1 MGRSAEGTSE
11 WWDMAAAEA
20 GERFDADVVIAGGGL
35 VGLTLGVALAGAGI
49 ETAVVD
55 GAPPAAMKDAAFDGR
70 VSSIALGSRRVLD
83 GIGLWPALAA
93 DAQPILEIR
102 VSDGDVPLFLHYD
115 HKTVGDDPLGYIVE
129 NRNIRAALLE
139 QAATLAALRHL
150 APASVEALEPAA
162 GGIEAR
168 LADCRCVRAR
178 LAVAADG
185 ANSGLRAAAGIETV
199 RWSYEQTGIVCTV
212 LHEKPHRGIA
222 HERFLPAGPFAILPM
237 TGNRSSLVWTERAA
251 LAPALMDASP
261 EVFARELGARF
272 GDFLG
277 GLEPTG
283 PRWSYP
289 LRLTHAKRYVAPR
302 LALAGD
308 AAHAIHPLAGQGFNL
323 GIRDAAVLAELVV
336 DRARLGLDIGGDDV
350 LTHYQRRRRFD
361 SVVLIGVTDGL
372 NRLFSNDNQGLRLVR
387 DVGLAAVNELP
398 PVKRFFMRHAMGL
411 AGDLPRLAR
420 GEPL

>member
-1 MGRSAEGTSE
+1 MN
-11 WWDMAAAEA
+11 AAAEP
-20 GERFDADVVIAGGGL
+20 GGRIESDVVIVGGGL

-49 ETAVVD
+49 ETVVVD
-55 GAPPAAMKDAAFDGR
+55 GAAPETMRDAAFDGR
-70 VSSIALGSRRVLD
+70 VSSIALGSKRVLD
-83 GIGLWPALAA
+83 GIGLWPALAG
-93 DAQPILEIR
+93 DAEPILEIR
-102 VSDGDVPLFLHYD
+102 VSDGDAPLFLHYD
-115 HKTVGDDPLGYIVE
+115 HKAVGAGPLGFIVE
-129 NRNIRAALLE
+129 NRAIRAALATR
-139 QAATLAALRHL
+139 AAALPALRHL

-162 GGIEAR
+162 GATLAR
-168 LADCRCVRAR
+168 LADGRCVRAR

-185 ANSGLRAAAGIETV
+185 ANSRLRAAAGIETV

-212 LHEKPHRGIA
+212 AHERPHRGIA

-237 TGNRSSLVWTERAA
+237 TGNRSSLVWTERADR
-251 LAPALMDASP
+251 APALLEAP
-261 EVFARELGARF
+261 APLFGRELEARF

-289 LRLTHAKRYVAPR
+289 LALTHAKRYVAPR

-336 DRARLGLDIGGDDV
+336 DRARLGLDIGADDV

-361 SVVLIGVTDGL
+361 SVALIGVTDGL
-372 NRLFSNDNQGLRLVR
+372 NRLFSNDNQRLRLLR
-387 DVGLAAVNELP
+387 DAGLAAVNEMP
-398 PVKRFFMRHAMGL
+398 PLKRFFMRHAMGL
-411 AGDLPRLAR
+411 AGDLPRLVR
-420 GEPL
+420 GDPL

>member
-1 MGRSAEGTSE
+1 MAWRG
-11 WWDMAAAEA
+11 MAAAEA
-20 GERFDADVVIAGGGL
+20 EERIQVDVVIAGGGL

-55 GAPPAAMKDAAFDGR
+55 GAPPAAMKGAAFDGR

-83 GIGLWPALAA
+83 GIGVWPALAD

-102 VSDGDVPLFLHYD
+102 VSDGDAPLFLHYD
-115 HKTVGDDPLGYIVE
+115 HETVGSDPLGYIVE
-129 NRNIRAALLE
+129 NRSIRAALLE
-139 QAATLAALRHL
+139 RAEALTALRHL
-150 APASVEALEPAA
+150 APASVEALEPA
-162 GGIEAR
+162 GSGVEAR
-168 LADCRCVRAR
+168 LADGRCVRAR

-212 LHEKPHRGIA
+212 LHERPHRGIA

-237 TGNRSSLVWTERAA
+237 TGDRSSLVWTERAA
-251 LAPALMDASP
+251 LAPSLMEASS

-277 GLEPTG
+277 ALEPTG

-289 LRLTHAKRYVAPR
+289 LRLTHATRYVAPR

-350 LTHYQRRRRFD
+350 LTRYQRRRRFD
-361 SVVLIGVTDGL
+361 SVVLMGVTDGF

-387 DVGLAAVNELP
+387 AMGLAAVNEMP

>member
-1 MGRSAEGTSE
+1 
-11 WWDMAAAEA
+11 MAAVANSE
-20 GERFDADVVIAGGGL
+20 GRTVCDVVIVGGGL
-35 VGLTLGVALAGAGI
+35 VGLTLGTALAGAGI
-49 ETAVVD
+49 ETVVVD
-55 GAPPAAMKDAAFDGR
+55 GTPPARLKDAAFDGR
-70 VSSIALGSRRVLD
+70 VSSIALGSKRMLD
-83 GIGLWPALAA
+83 GIGLWPAIA
-93 DAQPILEIR
+93 DAAQPILEIR
-102 VSDGDVPLFLHYD
+102 VSDGDAPLFLHYD
-115 HKTVGDDPLGYIVE
+115 HRAMGSDPLGFIVE
-129 NRNIRAALLE
+129 NRAIRAALIE
-139 QAATLAALRHL
+139 RAAALATLRHL
-150 APASVEALEPAA
+150 APASVEALQHSDGAV
-162 GGIEAR
+162 EAR
-168 LADCRCVRAR
+168 LADGGSVRAR

-185 ANSGLRAAAGIETV
+185 AGSRLRAAAGIETV
-199 RWSYEQTGIVCTV
+199 RWSYEQVGIVCTV
-212 LHEKPHRGIA
+212 AHERPHRGIA

-251 LAPALMDASP
+251 FAPALLEATP
-261 EVFARELGARF
+261 AVFARELGTRF

-277 GLEPTG
+277 ALEPVG

-289 LRLTHAKRYVAPR
+289 LSLTHARRYVAPR

-372 NRLFSNDNQGLRLVR
+372 NRLFSNDSQGLRLIR
-387 DVGLAAVNELP
+387 DLGIAAVNEMP
-398 PVKRFFMRHAMGL
+398 PLKRFFMRHAMGL
-411 AGDLPRLAR
+411 AGDLPRLVR

>member
-1 MGRSAEGTSE
+1 
-11 WWDMAAAEA
+11 MAAAEA
-20 GERFDADVVIAGGGL
+20 GERIQVDVVIAGGGL

-55 GAPPAAMKDAAFDGR
+55 GAPSEAMKDAAFDGR

-83 GIGLWPALAA
+83 GIGVWPALAD

-102 VSDGDVPLFLHYD
+102 VSDGDAPLFLHYD
-115 HKTVGDDPLGYIVE
+115 HEAVGSDPLGYIVE
-129 NRNIRAALLE
+129 NRSIRAALLE
-139 QAATLAALRHL
+139 RAAALAALRHL

-162 GGIEAR
+162 GAVQAR
-168 LADCRCVRAR
+168 LADGRCVRAR

-185 ANSGLRAAAGIETV
+185 ANSGLRTAAGIETV

-212 LHEKPHRGIA
+212 LHERPHRGIA

-237 TGNRSSLVWTERAA
+237 TGDRSSLVWTERAA
-251 LAPALMDASP
+251 LAPSLMEASS

-277 GLEPTG
+277 ALEPTG

-289 LRLTHAKRYVAPR
+289 LRLAHAKRYVAPR

-361 SVVLIGVTDGL
+361 SVVLMGVTDGL

-387 DVGLAAVNELP
+387 DVGLAAVHEMP

>member
-1 MGRSAEGTSE
+1 
-11 WWDMAAAEA
+11 MAAAEA
-20 GERFDADVVIAGGGL
+20 GERIDVDVVIAGGGL

-55 GAPPAAMKDAAFDGR
+55 GTPPAAMKDAAFDGR

-83 GIGLWPALAA
+83 GIGLWPALAD

-139 QAATLAALRHL
+139 QATALAALRHI

-162 GGIEAR
+162 GGVEAR
-168 LADCRCVRAR
+168 LADGRCVRAR

-199 RWSYEQTGIVCTV
+199 CWSYEQTGIVCTV
-212 LHEKPHRGIA
+212 LHERPHRGIA

-237 TGNRSSLVWTERAA
+237 IGDRSSLVWTERAA
-251 LAPALMDASP
+251 LAPALMEASP
-261 EVFARELGARF
+261 AVFAKELGVRF

-277 GLEPTG
+277 ALEPTG

-289 LRLTHAKRYVAPR
+289 LRLTHATRYVAPR

-336 DRARLGLDIGGDDV
+336 DRARLGLDIGVGDV

>member
-1 MGRSAEGTSE
+1 
-11 WWDMAAAEA
+11 MAAAEA
-20 GERFDADVVIAGGGL
+20 GERIEVDVDVDVVIAGGGL

-55 GAPPAAMKDAAFDGR
+55 GAPPATMKDAAFDGR
-70 VSSIALGSRRVLD
+70 VSSIALGSRRVLG
-83 GIGLWPALAA
+83 GIGLWPALAG

-102 VSDGDVPLFLHYD
+102 VSDGDAPLFLHYD
-115 HKTVGDDPLGYIVE
+115 HKTVGSDPLGYIVE
-129 NRNIRAALLE
+129 NRSIRTALLE
-139 QAATLAALRHL
+139 RAAAMAALHHL
-150 APASVEALEPAA
+150 APASVKALESTA
-162 GGIEAR
+162 GAVEAR
-168 LADCRCVRAR
+168 LADGRCVRAR

-212 LHEKPHRGIA
+212 LHERPHRGIA

-237 TGNRSSLVWTERAA
+237 TGDRSSLVWTERAA
-251 LAPALMDASP
+251 LAPALMEASP

-272 GDFLG
+272 GEFLG
-277 GLEPTG
+277 ALEPTG

-350 LTHYQRRRRFD
+350 LSHYQRRRRFD

-372 NRLFSNDNQGLRLVR
+372 NRLFSNDSQGLRLVR
-387 DVGLAAVNELP
+387 DVGLAAVNEMP
-398 PVKRFFMRHAMGL
+398 PIKRFFMRHAMGL

>member
-1 MGRSAEGTSE
+1 
-11 WWDMAAAEA
+11 MAAAEA
-20 GERFDADVVIAGGGL
+20 GERIQVDVVIAGGGL

-55 GAPPAAMKDAAFDGR
+55 GAPSEAMKDAAFDGR

-83 GIGLWPALAA
+83 GIGVWPALAD

-102 VSDGDVPLFLHYD
+102 VSDGDAPLFLHYD
-115 HKTVGDDPLGYIVE
+115 HEAVGSDPLGYIVE
-129 NRNIRAALLE
+129 NRSIRAALLE
-139 QAATLAALRHL
+139 RAAALAALRHL

-162 GGIEAR
+162 GAVQAR
-168 LADCRCVRAR
+168 LADGRCVRAR

-185 ANSGLRAAAGIETV
+185 ANSGLRTAAGIETV

-212 LHEKPHRGIA
+212 LHERPHRGIA

-237 TGNRSSLVWTERAA
+237 TGDRSSLVWTERAA
-251 LAPALMDASP
+251 LAPSLMEASS

-277 GLEPTG
+277 ALEPTG

-289 LRLTHAKRYVAPR
+289 LRLAHAKRYVAPR

-361 SVVLIGVTDGL
+361 SVVLMGVTDGL

-387 DVGLAAVNELP
+387 DVGLAAVNEMP

>member
-1 MGRSAEGTSE
+1 
-11 WWDMAAAEA
+11 MAAAPDGRIES
-20 GERFDADVVIAGGGL
+20 DVVIVGGGL
-35 VGLTLGVALAGAGI
+35 VGLTLGVALAGAGVG
-49 ETAVVD
+49 TVVVD
-55 GAPPAAMKDAAFDGR
+55 GALPEAMKDAAFDGR
-70 VSSIALGSRRVLD
+70 VSSIALGSMRVLD
-83 GIGLWPALAA
+83 GVGLWPALAG

-102 VSDGDVPLFLHYD
+102 VSDNDAPLFLHYD
-115 HKTVGDDPLGYIVE
+115 HKTVGEDPLGFIVE
-129 NRNIRAALLE
+129 NRAIRAALLAR
-139 QAATLAALRHL
+139 AAALPALRHA

-162 GGIEAR
+162 GCIEAR
-168 LADCRCVRAR
+168 LADGRCVRAR
-178 LAVAADG
+178 LAVACDG
-185 ANSGLRAAAGIETV
+185 ANSRLRAAAGIEAV

-212 LHEKPHRGIA
+212 AHERAHQGIA

-251 LAPALMDASP
+251 LAPALMEAPP
-261 EVFARELGARF
+261 EIFARELGARF

-277 GLEPTG
+277 ALEPTG

-289 LRLTHAKRYVAPR
+289 LNLTHAKRYTAPR

-336 DRARLGLDIGGDDV
+336 DRARLGLDIGEGDV
-350 LTHYQRRRRFD
+350 LTYYQRRRRFD

-372 NRLFSNDNQGLRLVR
+372 NRLFSNESQGLRLLR
-387 DVGLAAVNELP
+387 DAGLAAVNEMP
-398 PVKRFFMRHAMGL
+398 PLKRFFMRHAMGL

>member
-1 MGRSAEGTSE
+1 
-11 WWDMAAAEA
+11 MAAVDTE
-20 GERFDADVVIAGGGL
+20 GLIESDVVIVGGGL
-35 VGLTLGVALAGAGI
+35 VGLTLGVALGSAGI

-55 GAPPAAMKDAAFDGR
+55 GTPPEAMKGAAFDGR
-70 VSSIALGSRRVLD
+70 VSSIALGSKRVLD
-83 GIGLWPALAA
+83 GIGLWSALAD

-102 VSDGDVPLFLHYD
+102 VSDGDAPLFLHYD
-115 HKTVGDDPLGYIVE
+115 HEDVGAGPLGFIVE
-129 NRNIRAALLE
+129 NRNIRAALFARAEALPS
-139 QAATLAALRHL
+139 LRHV
-150 APASVEALEPAA
+150 APASVEAVEPTA

-168 LADCRCVRAR
+168 LADGRCARAR
-178 LAVAADG
+178 LAVACDG
-185 ANSGLRAAAGIETV
+185 ANSRLRAAAGIETV
-199 RWSYEQTGIVCTV
+199 RWSYEQVGIVCTV
-212 LHEKPHRGIA
+212 AHEKPHRGIA

-251 LAPALMDASP
+251 LAPALMEAAP
-261 EVFARELGARF
+261 AVFARELGARF

-277 GLEPTG
+277 TLEPPG

-289 LRLTHAKRYVAPR
+289 LKLTHATRYTAPR

-372 NRLFSNDNQGLRLVR
+372 NRLFSNDSRGLRLIR

-411 AGDLPRLAR
+411 AGDLPRLAK

>member
-1 MGRSAEGTSE
+1 
-11 WWDMAAAEA
+11 MAAAAAVSGRIEC
-20 GERFDADVVIAGGGL
+20 DVVIAGGGL
-35 VGLTLGVALAGAGI
+35 VGLTLGAALAGAGI

-55 GAPPAAMKDAAFDGR
+55 GAPPAAMRDAAFDGR
-70 VSSIALGSRRVLD
+70 VSSIALGSKRVLD
-83 GIGLWPALAA
+83 GIGLWPALAGA
-93 DAQPILEIR
+93 AQPILEIR
-102 VSDGDVPLFLHYD
+102 VSDGDAPLFLHYD
-115 HKTVGDDPLGYIVE
+115 HRTAGSEPLGFIVE
-129 NRNIRAALLE
+129 NRTIRAALIE
-139 QAATLAALRHL
+139 HAARLAAFRHL
-150 APASVEALEPAA
+150 APAAVEALEPTA
-162 GGIEAR
+162 GAVGAR
-168 LADCRCVRAR
+168 LADGRRVRAR
-178 LAVAADG
+178 LAIAADG
-185 ANSGLRAAAGIETV
+185 ANSTLRAAAGIETV

-212 LHEKPHRGIA
+212 THERPHRGIA

-251 LAPALMDASP
+251 RAPALLGAPPS
-261 EVFARELGARF
+261 VFAQELHARF

-277 GLEPTG
+277 MLEPTG

-289 LRLTHAKRYVAPR
+289 LALTHAKRYVAPR

-336 DRARLGLDIGGDDV
+336 DRARLGLDIGESDV
-350 LTHYQRRRRFD
+350 LSRYQRRRRFD
-361 SVVLIGVTDGL
+361 SVLLIGVTDGL
-372 NRLFSNDNQGLRLVR
+372 NRLFSNDNAGLRLIR
-387 DVGLAAVNELP
+387 DAGLAAVNEMT

>member
-1 MGRSAEGTSE
+1 MATAETGKRIES
-11 WWDMAAAEA
+11 
-20 GERFDADVVIAGGGL
+20 DVVIVGGGL
-35 VGLTLGVALAGAGI
+35 VGLTLGVALAGVGV

-55 GAPPAAMKDAAFDGR
+55 GTPPAAMKDAAFDGR
-70 VSSIALGSRRVLD
+70 VSSIALGSKRVLD
-83 GIGLWPALAA
+83 GIGIWPGLVGG
-93 DAQPILEIR
+93 AQPILEIR

-115 HKTVGDDPLGYIVE
+115 HKDVGAGPLGFIVE
-129 NRNIRAALLE
+129 NRSIRAALLAH
-139 QAATLAALRHL
+139 AAGLAALRHL
-150 APASVEALEPAA
+150 APAFVEALEPTA

-168 LADCRCVRAR
+168 LADGRCVRAR
-178 LAVAADG
+178 LAVACDG
-185 ANSGLRAAAGIETV
+185 ANSRLRAAAGIETV

-212 LHEKPHRGIA
+212 EHERPHRGIA

-237 TGNRSSLVWTERAA
+237 TGDRSSLVWTEHAA
-251 LAPALMDASP
+251 LAPSLMEASP
-261 EVFARELGARF
+261 PVFARELGARF

-277 GLEPTG
+277 ALEPVG

-289 LRLTHAKRYVAPR
+289 LKLTHAKRYVAPR

-336 DRARLGLDIGGDDV
+336 DRARLGLDIGGSDV
-350 LTHYQRRRRFD
+350 LSHYQRRRRFD

-372 NRLFSNDNQGLRLVR
+372 NRLFSNDSQGLRLVR
-387 DVGLAAVNELP
+387 DMGLAAVNEMP

>member
-1 MGRSAEGTSE
+1 
-11 WWDMAAAEA
+11 MAAAEA
-20 GERFDADVVIAGGGL
+20 GERIEVDVVIAGGGL

-55 GAPPAAMKDAAFDGR
+55 GTPPVAMKDAAFDGR

-83 GIGLWPALAA
+83 GIGLWPALAV

-115 HKTVGDDPLGYIVE
+115 HRDVGAGPLGYIVE

-139 QAATLAALRHL
+139 RAAMLPALRHL

-162 GGIEAR
+162 GGVEAR
-168 LADCRCVRAR
+168 LADGRCVRAQ
-178 LAVAADG
+178 LAAAADG

-212 LHEKPHRGIA
+212 LHERPHQGIA

-237 TGNRSSLVWTERAA
+237 TGDRSSLVWTERAA
-251 LAPALMDASP
+251 LATALMDASP
-261 EVFARELGARF
+261 DVFARELGARF

-277 GLEPTG
+277 ALEPTG

-387 DVGLAAVNELP
+387 DVGLAAVNEMP

>member
-1 MGRSAEGTSE
+1 MAWRG
-11 WWDMAAAEA
+11 MAAAEA
-20 GERFDADVVIAGGGL
+20 GERIQVDVVIAGGGL

-55 GAPPAAMKDAAFDGR
+55 GAPPEAMKDAAFDGR

-83 GIGLWPALAA
+83 GIGVWPALAD

-102 VSDGDVPLFLHYD
+102 VSDGDAPLFLHYD
-115 HKTVGDDPLGYIVE
+115 HETVGSDPLGYIVE
-129 NRNIRAALLE
+129 NRSIRNALLE
-139 QAATLAALRHL
+139 RAAALATLRHL
-150 APASVEALEPAA
+150 APASVEALEPA
-162 GGIEAR
+162 GSGVEAR
-168 LADCRCVRAR
+168 LADGRCVRAR

-212 LHEKPHRGIA
+212 LHERPHRGIA

-237 TGNRSSLVWTERAA
+237 TGDRSSLVWTERAA
-251 LAPALMDASP
+251 LAPSLMEASS
-261 EVFARELGARF
+261 EVFAGELGARF

-277 GLEPTG
+277 ALEPTG

-361 SVVLIGVTDGL
+361 SVVLMGVTDGL

-387 DVGLAAVNELP
+387 DMGLAAVNEMP

>member
-1 MGRSAEGTSE
+1 
-11 WWDMAAAEA
+11 MAAAES
-20 GERFDADVVIAGGGL
+20 GERIESDVVVIGGGL
-35 VGLTLGVALAGAGI
+35 VGLTLGTALAGAGI
-49 ETAVVD
+49 ETVVVD
-55 GAPPAAMKDAAFDGR
+55 GAAPAAMRDAAFDGR
-70 VSSIALGSRRVLD
+70 VSSIALGSKRVLD
-83 GIGLWPALAA
+83 AIGLWPALAG

-102 VSDGDVPLFLHYD
+102 VSDGDAPLFLHYD
-115 HKTVGDDPLGYIVE
+115 HRDVGAGPLGFIVE
-129 NRNIRAALLE
+129 NRAIRAALIARAGALPS
-139 QAATLAALRHL
+139 LRHL
-150 APASVEALEPAA
+150 APASVEALEPAPGA
-162 GGIEAR
+162 TLAR
-168 LADCRCVRAR
+168 LADGRCVRAR

-185 ANSGLRAAAGIETV
+185 ARSRLREAAGIETV

-212 LHEKPHRGIA
+212 AHERAHRGIA

-237 TGNRSSLVWTERAA
+237 TGDRSSLVWTERTG
-251 LAPALMDASP
+251 LAPALLEAP
-261 EVFARELGARF
+261 PAVFARELGLRF

-277 GLEPTG
+277 ALEPVG

-289 LRLTHAKRYVAPR
+289 LALTHAKRYVAPR

-336 DRARLGLDIGGDDV
+336 DRARLGLDIGGSDV
-350 LTHYQRRRRFD
+350 LTRYQRRRRFD
-361 SVVLIGVTDGL
+361 SVVLIAVTDGL
-372 NRLFSNDNQGLRLVR
+372 NRLFSNESESLRLIR
-387 DVGLAAVNELP
+387 DAGLAAVNELP

>member
-1 MGRSAEGTSE
+1 M
-11 WWDMAAAEA
+11 
-20 GERFDADVVIAGGGL
+20 VIAGGGL
-35 VGLTLGVALAGAGI
+35 VGLTLGTALAGAGI

-55 GAPPAAMKDAAFDGR
+55 GTPPATMRDAAFDGR
-70 VSSIALGSRRVLD
+70 VSSIALGSKRVLD
-83 GIGLWPALAA
+83 GIGLWPALAD

-102 VSDGDVPLFLHYD
+102 VTDGDAPLFLHYD
-115 HKTVGDDPLGYIVE
+115 HKAVGEDPLGFIVE
-129 NRNIRAALLE
+129 NRTVRAALLE
-139 QAATLAALRHL
+139 RATAQASLHHL
-150 APASVEALEPAA
+150 APASVEDLDPSGGAVEAA
-162 GGIEAR
+162 
-168 LADCRCVRAR
+168 LADGRRVRAR
-178 LAVAADG
+178 LAIAADG
-185 ANSGLRAAAGIETV
+185 ARSRLRSAAGIETV
-199 RWSYEQTGIVCTV
+199 RWSYEQVGIVCTV
-212 LHEKPHRGIA
+212 AHERPHRGIA

-251 LAPALMDASP
+251 LAPSLLEASP
-261 EVFARELGARF
+261 AAFARELALRF

-277 GLEPTG
+277 TLEPTG

-289 LRLTHAKRYVAPR
+289 LALTHAKRYVAPR

-336 DRARLGLDIGGDDV
+336 DRARLGLDIGADDV
-350 LTHYQRRRRFD
+350 LAHYQRRRRFD

-372 NRLFSNDNQGLRLVR
+372 NRLFSNDNRGLRLIR
-387 DVGLAAVNELP
+387 DIGLAAVNEMP
-398 PVKRFFMRHAMGL
+398 PLKRFFMRHATGL

>member
-1 MGRSAEGTSE
+1 MTTRPWAS
-11 WWDMAAAEA
+11 
-20 GERFDADVVIAGGGL
+20 
-35 VGLTLGVALAGAGI
+35 
-49 ETAVVD
+49 
-55 GAPPAAMKDAAFDGR
+55 
-70 VSSIALGSRRVLD
+70 
-83 GIGLWPALAA
+83 
-93 DAQPILEIR
+93 
-102 VSDGDVPLFLHYD
+102 
-115 HKTVGDDPLGYIVE
+115 DPLGFIVE
-129 NRNIRAALLE
+129 NRAIRAALL
-139 QAATLAALRHL
+139 ARAGALVALRHL
-150 APASVEALEPAA
+150 APASVEALETTA

-168 LADCRCVRAR
+168 LADGRCLRAR

-212 LHEKPHRGIA
+212 EHERPHRGIA

-237 TGNRSSLVWTERAA
+237 TGNRSSLVWTERAD
-251 LAPALMDASP
+251 LAPALMEAP
-261 EVFARELGARF
+261 PAVFARELGARF

-277 GLEPTG
+277 ALEPTG

-289 LRLTHAKRYVAPR
+289 LNLTHAKRYVAPR

-350 LTHYQRRRRFD
+350 LVHYQRRRRFD

-372 NRLFSNDNQGLRLVR
+372 NRLFSNDSQGLRLIR
-387 DVGLAAVNELP
+387 DVGLAAVNEMP

>member
-1 MGRSAEGTSE
+1 
-11 WWDMAAAEA
+11 MAAAEA
-20 GERFDADVVIAGGGL
+20 GERIQVDVVIAGGGL
-35 VGLTLGVALAGAGI
+35 VGLTLGAALAGAEI

-55 GAPPAAMKDAAFDGR
+55 GTPPAAMKDAAFDGR

-83 GIGLWPALAA
+83 GIGVWPALTD

-102 VSDGDVPLFLHYD
+102 VSDGDAPLFLHYD
-115 HKTVGDDPLGYIVE
+115 HETVGSDPLGYIVE
-129 NRNIRAALLE
+129 NRSIRAALLE
-139 QAATLAALRHL
+139 RAAALAALRHL
-150 APASVEALEPAA
+150 APASVEALEPA
-162 GGIEAR
+162 GSGVEAR
-168 LADCRCVRAR
+168 LADGRCVRAR

-185 ANSGLRAAAGIETV
+185 ANSGLRSAAGIETV

-212 LHEKPHRGIA
+212 LHGRPHRGIA

-237 TGNRSSLVWTERAA
+237 TGDRSSLVWTERAA
-251 LAPALMDASP
+251 LAPSLMEASS

-361 SVVLIGVTDGL
+361 SVVLMGVTDGL

-387 DVGLAAVNELP
+387 DVGLAAVNEMP

>member
-1 MGRSAEGTSE
+1 MATAENEGRIES
-11 WWDMAAAEA
+11 
-20 GERFDADVVIAGGGL
+20 DVVIVGGGL

-55 GAPPAAMKDAAFDGR
+55 GTRPEAMKNVAFDGR
-70 VSSIALGSRRVLD
+70 VSSIALGSKRVLD
-83 GIGLWPALAA
+83 GIGLWPALAD

-102 VSDGDVPLFLHYD
+102 VSDGDAPLFLHYD
-115 HKTVGDDPLGYIVE
+115 HKAVGSDPLGFIVE
-129 NRNIRAALLE
+129 NRAIRAALL
-139 QAATLAALRHL
+139 ARAGALTALRHL
-150 APASVEALEPAA
+150 APASVEALETTA

-168 LADCRCVRAR
+168 LADGRCVRTR

-185 ANSGLRAAAGIETV
+185 ANSGLRATAGIETV

-212 LHEKPHRGIA
+212 EHERPHRGIA

-237 TGNRSSLVWTERAA
+237 TGNRSSLVWTERAD
-251 LAPALMDASP
+251 LAPALVEAP
-261 EVFARELGARF
+261 PAVFARELGARF

-277 GLEPTG
+277 ALEPTG

-289 LRLTHAKRYVAPR
+289 LNLTHAKRYVAPR

-323 GIRDAAVLAELVV
+323 GIRDAAMLAELVV

-350 LTHYQRRRRFD
+350 LVHYQRRRRFD

-372 NRLFSNDNQGLRLVR
+372 NRLFSNDSQGLRLIR
-387 DVGLAAVNELP
+387 DVGLAAVNEMP